1 MRNPADGS
9 PAPGGFFVWSLS
21 GPTPLLFPL
30 QPPGYRV
37 GGLRAQ
43 DLRTH
48 VPCLVGLRSSDF
60 ALPGPCFLP
69 LLPSDFLQKWHSP
82 LTVVIQPHLSGK
94 GPPAYMATSTWTEW
108 NTALH
113 PRVCARAPVGAPS
126 ICTAIQKWARKTSA
140 PNNATINI
148 FLFCSNQRHQ
158 HCCGMSFSS
167 PKSASHRAFSL
178 PCNSA
183 RVGAASLVIVQD
195 FIAVMIIND
204 YLQWAFNEYLHSF
217 FSPLVCLLTGS

>member
-9 PAPGGFFVWSLS
+9 PAPRGFFCLVSFRPYTSAVSLTATWVQGGWPE
-21 GPTPLLFPL
+21 GP
-30 QPPGYRV
+30 GS
-37 GGLRAQ
+37 
-43 DLRTH
+43 TH
-48 VPCLVGLRSSDF
+48 VPCLVRLRSSDF
-60 ALPGPCFLP
+60 ALPGPCFLT

-82 LTVVIQPHLSGK
+82 LTVVIQSHLSGK

-126 ICTAIQKWARKTSA
+126 ICTAIPKWARKTSA

-217 FSPLVCLLTGS
+217 FSPLFVC